1 MHCGPALPSFRK
13 SLVAGFSMSCRRLA
27 DAIFQPE
34 LLSGSLRANLDPF
47 GQYDDA
53 ELNYALRAAGL
64 FALQNEVDEGRITL
78 DSSISAGGSNLSVG
92 QRQIFALAR

>member
-1 MHCGPALPSFRK
+1 LLIDFP
-13 SLVAGFSMSCRRLA
+13 
-27 DAIFQPE
+27 QPE

-64 FALQNEVDEGRITL
+64 FALQSEMDEGRITL
-78 DSSISAGGSNLSVG
+78 DSAISAAGSNLSGTVPLFFNGITLDISSSLVG